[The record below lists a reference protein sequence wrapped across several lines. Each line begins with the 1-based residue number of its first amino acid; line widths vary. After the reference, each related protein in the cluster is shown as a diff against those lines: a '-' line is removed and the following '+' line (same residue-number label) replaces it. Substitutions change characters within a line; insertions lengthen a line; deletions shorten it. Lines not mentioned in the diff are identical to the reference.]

1 MLEKVISLKNIG
13 RFLNYSASGD
23 VAFCKLTLIY
33 AENGRGKTT
42 FCSIL
47 RSLQSGQPEFIMER
61 KTLGTTD
68 LPYVHMRLNNED
80 KKFTQGNWSSV
91 HQNILIF
98 DSVFVNENVYS
109 GDYVEHDQKKNL
121 YRIIVGSDGVKL
133 AREIEDLDSKIRDVN
148 NNLRT
153 NKDSLARYIP
163 EEITFEE
170 FLEWQPVPD
179 IEEQIKK
186 KNKEL
191 EKMTLAASKA
201 TEIKTK
207 SMLMKVHLP
216 SLPSDFINILSKEL
230 NNIIADAETKV
241 RGQINKHKMGSYGET
256 WLSQG
261 LTFINDNHC
270 PFCEQELEASELIKA
285 YSSYFSEAYE
295 NIKQEIS
302 QLTQMINNSIGE
314 TSLSSVQQTIADN
327 KTLLEF
333 WKQFTDI
340 ILPDISFNDVQ
351 QKYMI
356 LRNKCFSLAQKKQD
370 CPTEAITIDSEFSAA
385 IKELE
390 DLQTVVE
397 SYNASINNSNELI
410 KKQKEISNSSND
422 IGKLKNELNQLEAHK
437 KRFEPDISNLCQK
450 YQDNAKS
457 KKEIEDTKESKR
469 KELDNY
475 CTDIL
480 QKYEQTIN
488 KYLDQ
493 FNTGF
498 RITNTR
504 HLYTGGTPS
513 SQYQIFI
520 NNTQLQLGDSRTP
533 AGTPCF
539 KTTLSSGDRNALAL
553 AFFLAMIEQDN
564 DIVKKIIVFD
574 DPFISLD
581 RFRRT
586 CTAQIIIQLLSKAQQ
601 VIVLSHD
608 PFFLKLLH
616 DECPDKSTLLKTLQM
631 NKSACSTIITEWDA
645 QAETQS
651 PYLRDYNTLLGFYRE
666 RKGDLYDVART
677 IRPFLEGML
686 RHHFPGHFTD
696 KEWLGDMIEKIRNA
710 NEQNGLGHAKAD
722 LNEIEA
728 INAYSKKFHHNQN
741 TNADNEP
748 INDDELHGYVRRTLQ
763 LVGGE

>member
-422 IGKLKNELNQLEAHK
+422 IGKLKN
-437 KRFEPDISNLCQK
+437 
-450 YQDNAKS
+450 
-457 KKEIEDTKESKR
+457 
-469 KELDNY
+469 
-475 CTDIL
+475 
-480 QKYEQTIN
+480 
-488 KYLDQ
+488 
-493 FNTGF
+493 
-498 RITNTR
+498 
-504 HLYTGGTPS
+504 
-513 SQYQIFI
+513 
-520 NNTQLQLGDSRTP
+520 
-533 AGTPCF
+533 
-539 KTTLSSGDRNALAL
+539 
-553 AFFLAMIEQDN
+553 
-564 DIVKKIIVFD
+564 
-574 DPFISLD
+574 
-581 RFRRT
+581 
-586 CTAQIIIQLLSKAQQ
+586 
-601 VIVLSHD
+601 
-608 PFFLKLLH
+608 
-616 DECPDKSTLLKTLQM
+616 
-631 NKSACSTIITEWDA
+631 
-645 QAETQS
+645 
-651 PYLRDYNTLLGFYRE
+651 
-666 RKGDLYDVART
+666 
-677 IRPFLEGML
+677 
-686 RHHFPGHFTD
+686 
-696 KEWLGDMIEKIRNA
+696 
-710 NEQNGLGHAKAD
+710 
-722 LNEIEA
+722 
-728 INAYSKKFHHNQN
+728 
-741 TNADNEP
+741 
-748 INDDELHGYVRRTLQ
+748 
-763 LVGGE
+763 

>member
-241 RGQINKHKMGSYGET
+241 RGQIDRK
-256 WLSQG
+256 
-261 LTFINDNHC
+261 
-270 PFCEQELEASELIKA
+270 
-285 YSSYFSEAYE
+285 
-295 NIKQEIS
+295 
-302 QLTQMINNSIGE
+302 
-314 TSLSSVQQTIADN
+314 SV
-327 KTLLEF
+327 
-333 WKQFTDI
+333 
-340 ILPDISFNDVQ
+340 V
-351 QKYMI
+351 
-356 LRNKCFSLAQKKQD
+356 
-370 CPTEAITIDSEFSAA
+370 
-385 IKELE
+385 
-390 DLQTVVE
+390 
-397 SYNASINNSNELI
+397 
-410 KKQKEISNSSND
+410 
-422 IGKLKNELNQLEAHK
+422 
-437 KRFEPDISNLCQK
+437 
-450 YQDNAKS
+450 
-457 KKEIEDTKESKR
+457 
-469 KELDNY
+469 
-475 CTDIL
+475 
-480 QKYEQTIN
+480 
-488 KYLDQ
+488 
-493 FNTGF
+493 
-498 RITNTR
+498 
-504 HLYTGGTPS
+504 
-513 SQYQIFI
+513 
-520 NNTQLQLGDSRTP
+520 
-533 AGTPCF
+533 
-539 KTTLSSGDRNALAL
+539 
-553 AFFLAMIEQDN
+553 
-564 DIVKKIIVFD
+564 
-574 DPFISLD
+574 
-581 RFRRT
+581 
-586 CTAQIIIQLLSKAQQ
+586 
-601 VIVLSHD
+601 
-608 PFFLKLLH
+608 
-616 DECPDKSTLLKTLQM
+616 
-631 NKSACSTIITEWDA
+631 
-645 QAETQS
+645 
-651 PYLRDYNTLLGFYRE
+651 
-666 RKGDLYDVART
+666 
-677 IRPFLEGML
+677 
-686 RHHFPGHFTD
+686 
-696 KEWLGDMIEKIRNA
+696 
-710 NEQNGLGHAKAD
+710 
-722 LNEIEA
+722 
-728 INAYSKKFHHNQN
+728 
-741 TNADNEP
+741 
-748 INDDELHGYVRRTLQ
+748 
-763 LVGGE
+763 